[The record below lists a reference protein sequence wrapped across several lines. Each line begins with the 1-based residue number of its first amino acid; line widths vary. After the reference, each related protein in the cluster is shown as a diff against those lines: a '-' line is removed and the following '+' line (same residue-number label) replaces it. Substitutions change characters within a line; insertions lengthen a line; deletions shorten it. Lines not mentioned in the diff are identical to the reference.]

1 MKKSVFIFLL
11 VFLISYLLFPVNSIF
26 AEEAI
31 EEKCFSYCVSD
42 YSSGLILYAKNE
54 HKKHEIGSMVKIMT
68 LNIFFE
74 ELENNTISLDE
85 EVYISDNAASMGGSQ
100 MFLDKN
106 TSYKVSD
113 LIKGIVVCSAND
125 AAYAIGERISGDINS
140 FINLMNNK
148 AKEYGM
154 NNTLFANS
162 TGLPSNKEQYSTAFD
177 INIATKKLMEHDKYY
192 DYAKIWYED
201 FVHPSGRI
209 TRITNTNKLLKRYN
223 KCICAKTG
231 YTNEAGFCIS
241 AGAKKDDFK
250 VISTVIGGESSDD
263 RFNAAISLFNRA
275 FSTYSTKLLYRKN
288 EVIDQ
293 VNVIK
298 GKENQVNVYV
308 DKDVSLLY
316 KENELI
322 SDVQYNYSKDI
333 EAPFLM
339 NQNIGYIEVKTGDNV
354 EKVNVLTCKEIQ
366 KKGLFDYFSQILTK
380 K

>member
-1 MKKSVFIFLL
+1 MFTISSSVSILIFIAAN
-11 VFLISYLLFPVNSIF
+11 NSDTF
-26 AEEAI
+26 AHPCLSRVIPAA
-31 EEKCFSYCVSD
+31 
-42 YSSGLILYAKNE
+42 SGLCL
-54 HKKHEIGSMVKIMT
+54 S
-68 LNIFFE
+68 
-74 ELENNTISLDE
+74 
-85 EVYISDNAASMGGSQ
+85 
-100 MFLDKN
+100 
-106 TSYKVSD
+106 
-113 LIKGIVVCSAND
+113 
-125 AAYAIGERISGDINS
+125 IN
-140 FINLMNNK
+140 
-148 AKEYGM
+148 
-154 NNTLFANS
+154 
-162 TGLPSNKEQYSTAFD
+162 
-177 INIATKKLMEHDKYY
+177 DKYY
-192 DYAKIWYED
+192 DYANIWYED

-250 VISTVIGGESSDD
+250 VITTVIGGESSDD